1 MKIALKNTPINISPS
16 NSKMAETPEERIASM
31 KNIRGWMLF
40 ESDWTQTND
49 SPLPD
54 DVKQAWRVWRQ
65 ELRDITQLINVNNV
79 QDWFE
84 VSDPP
89 IVGLPK
95 TWATWEYEQY
105 NAWYSSLENSH
116 HDH

>member
-1 MKIALKNTPINISPS
+1 MKIALKNTPLN
-16 NSKMAETPEERIASM
+16 NSSTGFAQTPEELIQALKS
-31 KNIRGWMLF
+31 IRGWMLA
-40 ESDWTQTND
+40 ECDWTQTND

-65 ELRDITQLINVNNV
+65 ELRDITQLVNVNNV

-89 IVGLPK
+89 VVGLPK

-105 NAWYSSLENSH
+105 NSWYSSLENFH